1 MTSHYGVPMSFLTR
15 IKIGPRLGAGF
26 AIVLLLLGA
35 VGGTGL
41 LQASRIFDGTQQI
54 GMNWLPSIETLGN
67 LRNQAQDVRRTSLRM
82 LISGDASEKAA
93 LHDQHAQ
100 MVSQFGSTF
109 DGYSKLVSS
118 AEERR
123 VADSIGTAWSQYLDD
138 DKKIDALAM
147 SADGGAA
154 DARAAVSTT
163 SAKSFQALMDLIN
176 QDVTLNH
183 NGSTAEVA
191 MAKDAYHSA
200 FAWTIVLIVIA
211 IGFGATIA
219 LFITRSITGPI
230 ARAVE
235 VAETVARGDLT
246 ARIQV
251 DGSDEAAQLLG
262 ALRHMNERLVDL
274 VGRVRTGSEG
284 IATASAQI
292 AAGNTDLSQ
301 RTEEQA
307 ASLEET
313 AASMEELTATVKQN
327 ADNATQGNT
336 LAGQASQTATRGGEV
351 VGRVVDTMRDIANS
365 SEQVAQIIS
374 VIEGIAFQT
383 NILALNAAVEAAR
396 AGEQGRG
403 FAVVAGE
410 VRTLAQRSATA
421 AREIK
426 ELISVSV
433 ERVNNGTALVD
444 DAGRTMGE
452 IVQSVKRVADLMN
465 EISAASGEQRTGI
478 EQVNQAVTQMDE
490 VTQQNAAL
498 VEEASAAAQSM
509 SSQAT
514 ALREMVSVFNIG
526 SAGRTATASLA
537 PAANVVAS
545 AAVKRPAPS
554 RPAPARAPAAPAPNA
569 DRREP
574 ATATSDD
581 DWQTF

>member
-1 MTSHYGVPMSFLTR
+1 MSLLTR

-26 AIVLLLLGA
+26 AIVLFLLA
-35 VGGTGL
+35 AIGGIGL
-41 LQASRIFDGTQQI
+41 LQASRIFDGTRAI
-54 GMNWLPSIETLGN
+54 GENWLPSVETLGN
-67 LRNQAQDVRRTSLRM
+67 LRNLAQDVRRTSLRM
-82 LISGDASEKAA
+82 LVSNDASEKGA

-100 MVSQFGSTF
+100 TINQVSATL

-118 AEERR
+118 AQERQLF
-123 VADSIGTAWSQYLDD
+123 DSISAAWSRYLDD
-138 DKKIDALAM
+138 DKKIDALVS
-147 SADGGAA
+147 SADGGSA
-154 DARAAVSTT
+154 DARATISSA
-163 SAKSFQALMDLIN
+163 SAKSFQTVMDLIN

-191 MAKDAYHSA
+191 AAKVSYQSA
-200 FAWTIVLIVIA
+200 LAWTVGLIVVA
-211 IGFGATIA
+211 IGLGVMIA

-246 ARIQV
+246 ARIEV
-251 DGSDEAAQLLG
+251 DGSDEAGQLLG

-284 IATASAQI
+284 IATASSQI

-313 AASMEELTATVKQN
+313 AASMEQLTATVKQN

-351 VGRVVDTMRDIANS
+351 VGRVVDTMREIASS

-426 ELISVSV
+426 ELITVSV

-509 SSQAT
+509 SSQAS
-514 ALREMVSVFNIG
+514 ALRELVSVFNIG
-526 SAGRTATASLA
+526 SAGRAATASVA
-537 PAANVVAS
+537 SMKPVVAS
-545 AAVKRPAPS
+545 ATVKRAAPS
-554 RPAPARAPAAPAPNA
+554 RPAPVRASAAPAAPAPKA
-569 DRREP
+569 ERRESV
-574 ATATSDD
+574 AAATSDD

>member
-1 MTSHYGVPMSFLTR
+1 MHSFTQS
-15 IKIGPRLGAGF
+15 IKF
-26 AIVLLLLGA
+26 KIVLAFSVCLVLIAA
-35 VGGTGL
+35 VGAFGQFGL
-41 LQASRIFDGTQQI
+41 SRLNSNVSD
-54 GMNWLPSIETLGN
+54 SYEGN
-67 LRNQAQDVRRTSLRM
+67 LLPILDLEDTRAALLEMRLQVRRAQSLHDVAQTKASIGRIRAAQDRL
-82 LISGDASEKAA
+82 
-93 LHDQHAQ
+93 
-100 MVSQFGSTF
+100 
-109 DGYSKLVSS
+109 SKGWSDYYPNRVSS
-118 AEERR
+118 DKERELADTIKNLLPQFEAGIDAEVSALEAGNYDAVSTLVDKYGE
-123 VADSIGTAWSQYLDD
+123 VANATSKSLDD
-138 DKKIDALAM
+138 DVAENRRQAKQSVDDSEGTFGTIRWVSIALIGLGLVGATGAM
-147 SADGGAA
+147 FYLS
-154 DARAAVSTT
+154 RAVTKPLGEAVGI
-163 SAKSFQALMDLIN
+163 AN
-176 QDVTLNH
+176 R
-183 NGSTAEVA
+183 
-191 MAKDAYHSA
+191 
-200 FAWTIVLIVIA
+200 IA
-211 IGFGATIA
+211 IGELENRITVRTRDEFGQLLEA
-219 LFITRSITGPI
+219 LNKMDQQLSDTVRGIKSG
-230 ARAVE
+230 
-235 VAETVARGDLT
+235 AESVTVA
-246 ARIQV
+246 
-251 DGSDEAAQLLG
+251 AQ
-262 ALRHMNERLVDL
+262 E
-274 VGRVRTGSEG
+274 
-284 IATASAQI
+284 I
-292 AAGNTDLSQ
+292 AAGNTDLSA

-313 AASMEELTATVKQN
+313 ASSMTELTETVKQN
-327 ADNATQGNT
+327 AENATQGNT

-509 SSQAT
+509 SSQAA
-514 ALREMVSVFNIG
+514 ALRELVSVFNIG
-526 SAGRTATASLA
+526 SAGRAATTSIA
-537 PAANVVAS
+537 PAAKAVAS
-545 AAVKRPAPS
+545 ATVRRPAAS
-554 RPAPARAPAAPAPNA
+554 RPAPVRAPAASAPKA

>member
-1 MTSHYGVPMSFLTR
+1 MSFLTR

-35 VGGTGL
+35 VGGIGL
-41 LQASRIFDGTQQI
+41 LQASRIFAGTEEI
-54 GMNWLPSIETLGN
+54 GTNWLPSVETLGN
-67 LRNQAQDVRRTSLRM
+67 MRNQVQDVRRTSLRM
-82 LISGDASEKAA
+82 LIASDASEKAS
-93 LHDQHAQ
+93 LHDLHSR
-100 MVSQFGSTF
+100 MVGQFGTTF
-109 DGYSKLVSS
+109 DSYSKLVSS

-123 VADSIGTAWSQYLDD
+123 MADSIGAAWSQYLDD
-138 DKKIDALAM
+138 DKKIEALVM
-147 SADGGAA
+147 SADGGSP
-154 DARAAVSTT
+154 DARAAVSSA
-163 SAKSFQALMDLIN
+163 SAKSFTAMMDLIN

-191 MAKDAYHSA
+191 TAKAAYHGA
-200 FAWTIVLIVIA
+200 VAWTIALIVIA
-211 IGFGATIA
+211 IGLGATIA

-230 ARAVE
+230 ARAVD

-246 ARIQV
+246 ARIDVQ
-251 DGSDEAAQLLG
+251 GTDEAAQLLG

-284 IATASAQI
+284 IATAAAQI

-426 ELISVSV
+426 ELIGVSV

-509 SSQAT
+509 SSQAA
-514 ALREMVSVFNIG
+514 ALRELVSVFNIG
-526 SAGRTATASLA
+526 SAGRAATANVA
-537 PAANVVAS
+537 PAAKAVAS
-545 AAVKRPAPS
+545 ATVRRRAPS
-554 RPAPARAPAAPAPNA
+554 RPAPVRAAVAPAPKA